1 MPTALLTSKLHIPS
15 PRPGMVPRPHLVARL
30 DAALGVRKLTLI
42 SAPAGFGKT
51 TLLSEWAHSL
61 RAAGTPVAWISLD
74 SGDNDLMRFLA
85 YLIAALQT
93 QTAMPEAAMLQSLA
107 LATPP
112 PSVQPVLTP
121 LINEIAAILNHPSTG
136 SGQCLVLILD
146 DYHLIT
152 AQPIHDA
159 LAFLVDHL
167 PEKMQVVVATR
178 ADPPLPIAR
187 LRGRGELTELRQSD
201 LRFTRDEAAAFLN
214 QAIDLQLEAEQVTTL
229 ATRTEGWIAGLQM
242 AALAL
247 RRITAGTGREPQSVA
262 PSRST
267 QVPRDVAAFIQ
278 AFTGSNRYILD
289 YLVEEVLQRQPKGIQ
304 AFLLQTCIL
313 ERMCGPLC
321 DAVLE
326 VGERG
331 PAAAAGLEIGSEASQ
346 SPVPGIPAATS
357 QAILEYLDSSNL
369 FIVPL
374 DNDRRWYR
382 YHRLFAGL
390 LRRRLHQQIGEQ
402 GLASLHRRASAWF
415 EGQGLAGEAI
425 DHALR
430 AGDFERAAH
439 LIEQVARD
447 TLMRSEVAT
456 FLSWVERLPD
466 RVEHAHPALSL
477 LHAWA
482 LLLSGRPLA
491 TIEARIEDATR
502 LQDTAGHP
510 PGGADSGGA
519 VRAGL
524 PPGQVA
530 PLRAFI
536 AAFQG
541 RSLHAAELS
550 RRALDQLPADDLFMR
565 GIATWNLGISYLLR
579 GDTPAASQALD
590 EAARMSREA
599 GNVMVAVM
607 ALCTLAELC
616 AAWAQLPR
624 AQELYQQALD
634 LATDRQG
641 MPLPI
646 AGMALIGLGELSREW
661 NDLEAAAHY
670 LNAGIEQIDKW
681 GEIGAIDGYLSLA
694 RVKQAQGDPDG
705 ALELLGKARQLA
717 LQFDTTELDD
727 LIVATHQ
734 VQIWIAQGALEAAR
748 QWVEERRLEKGL
760 VPELAEGQL
769 PFEYHLRKHEQLT
782 WARVLLATG
791 RPGEALALLEP
802 WLAVV
807 EQLGGQ
813 GSKKAIELQIL
824 QALALQ
830 AQREL
835 ELAVQALARAL
846 SAAKPGGYMRI
857 FLDEGAPMAHL
868 LEQFSLSDTEVAGRG
883 ISPGYVQKLLAEFS
897 AKTNDQRRKTKPT
910 PTSSLIEP
918 LTKRELQILRLL
930 AGEPWGRSTTEIAH
944 ELGVSANTV
953 RYHLK
958 HIYGKLGVHRKAD
971 AIARAEDLDLL

>member
-1 MPTALLTSKLHIPS
+1 
-15 PRPGMVPRPHLVARL
+15 MVPRPHLIARL

-51 TLLSEWAHSL
+51 SLLSEWAHSL

-74 SGDNDLMRFLA
+74 SGDNDLMRFAA

-93 QTAMPEAAMLQSLA
+93 QIAVPETASLQSLTA
-107 LATPP
+107 ATPP
-112 PSVQPVLTP
+112 PSIQPVLTA

-136 SGQCLVLILD
+136 LEHCLVLILD

-167 PEKMQVVVATR
+167 PERMLVAVATR
-178 ADPPLPIAR
+178 ADPPLPLAR
-187 LRGRGELTELRQSD
+187 LRGRAELTEVRQSD
-201 LRFTRDEAAAFLN
+201 LRFTRDEAGIFLN
-214 QAIDLQLEAEQVTTL
+214 QAMDFQLEAEQVATL
-229 ATRTEGWIAGLQM
+229 ASRTEGWIAGLQM

-247 RRITAGTGREPQSVA
+247 RRITAGTGREPQTVP
-262 PSRST
+262 PSRPK
-267 QVPRDVAAFIQ
+267 QVPRDAAAFIQ

-289 YLVEEVLQRQPKGIQ
+289 YLVEEVLQGQPEGIR
-304 AFLLQTCIL
+304 AFLLQTCVL
-313 ERMCGPLC
+313 ERMCASLC

-326 VGERG
+326 VGIRG
-331 PAAAAGLEIGSEASQ
+331 PAATAGPQIGSEPAQ
-346 SPVPGIPAATS
+346 SPLSAIPSSTS
-357 QAILEYLDSSNL
+357 QAILEHLESSNL

-374 DNDRRWYR
+374 DNERRWYR
-382 YHRLFAGL
+382 YHRLFAEL

-402 GLASLHRRASAWF
+402 GLASLHQRAGAWF

-425 DHALR
+425 EHALS
-430 AGDFERAAH
+430 AGDFERAVN

-466 RVEHAHPALSL
+466 RVERAHPALSL

-491 TIEARIEDATR
+491 TIEARLEDASH
-502 LQDTAGHP
+502 LQDTVGYP
-510 PGGADSGGA
+510 PD
-519 VRAGL
+519 
-524 PPGQVA
+524 QVA

-550 RRALDQLPADDLFMR
+550 RRALEQLPADDLFMR

-579 GDTPAASQALD
+579 ADTQAASQALD

-634 LATDRQG
+634 LATDQQG
-641 MPLPI
+641 NPLPI

-661 NDLEAAAHY
+661 NDLEAATHY
-670 LNAGIEQIDKW
+670 LNAGIEQIGKW

-694 RVKQAQGDPDG
+694 RVKQAQGDLDG
-705 ALELLGKARQLA
+705 ALDLLEKARQLA
-717 LQFDTTELDD
+717 LQFDATELDD
-727 LIVATHQ
+727 LIVATHY
-734 VQIWIAQGALEAAR
+734 VRICIAQGDLQAAR
-748 QWVEERRLEKGL
+748 QGIEEQSLKAGEL
-760 VPELAEGQL
+760 YPELAEGQL

-782 WARVLLATG
+782 WARVALAEDK
-791 RPGEALALLEP
+791 PGEALALLEP
-802 WLAVV
+802 WLAAM

-830 AQREL
+830 VQGEL
-835 ELAVQALARAL
+835 ERAVQALAQAL
-846 SAAKPGGYMRI
+846 AAAEPSGYVRL
-857 FLDEGAPMAHL
+857 FLDEGAPMARL
-868 LEQFSLSDTEVAGRG
+868 LKQFSLPDTEVAGQD

-897 AKTNDQRRKTKPT
+897 PKTNGQKVKTKPS
-910 PTSSLIEP
+910 PSSSLIEP
-918 LTKRELQILRLL
+918 LTKRELQVLRLL
-930 AGEPWGRSTTEIAH
+930 AGEPWGRSSTEIAH

-958 HIYGKLGVHRKAD
+958 HIYGKLGVHRRAD